1 MINKVNGWVENKHTS
16 VFYSNSDVVS
26 ASAML
31 TQLIEKMEKK
41 KKVTLR
47 ELL

>member
-41 KKVTLR
+41 NK
-47 ELL
+47 